1 MNITNLS
8 DVSEV
13 VNDTIINASINATQA
28 AVGQTSS
35 NFDILSVFGVIAGI
49 VFLGF
54 LSELIFKKTNIP
66 DVLFLI
72 IVGIVIGTVLNWA
85 SVDTFGYGAKLFTT
99 FALVFI
105 LFQGGLNI
113 EFKTLFKSLPKT
125 MMLTIITFILTVAVV
140 TGISY
145 FLYQDFM
152 VSLLVGMIL
161 GGTSSA
167 VVIPLVNNLDL
178 KDKYGLVLTLE
189 SAISD
194 VLCIVG
200 SLAILEV
207 MSTGVLE
214 ASSIFNSVLSSF
226 SLALILGILAGFI
239 WIFLLHRYLALI
251 NAYMVT
257 VAFVIGLYA
266 FVESPFVGASGAIAS
281 LAFGLMLGNSKSILG
296 MFSKVKDD
304 EKEEEDGG
312 DNAKNSKNVLSTS
325 AKNFYAEISFFVKT
339 FFFVYL
345 GILIDFSNLNVFF
358 YGALLT
364 VGIFLVRPY
373 AVKYVFRK
381 DYYLDNKER
390 TMLEVLVPKG
400 LAAAVLAG
408 VAVQSGVLDG
418 FSGDFVNVI
427 LSTVLLSIIFTS
439 VLIFL
444 TEKNMFNGFLP
455 YLRPAPTVANGG
467 KKPKRITSSKKK
479 NKSLQKK

>member
-1 MNITNLS
+1 MNNSIIDN
-8 DVSEV
+8 VSTI
-13 VNDTIINASINATQA
+13 VNTSLINATGE
-28 AVGQTSS
+28 VVSNVSS
-35 NFDILSVFGVIAGI
+35 SYDILSVFGVIAGI

-72 IVGIVIGTVLNWA
+72 IVGIVIGSVLNWV
-85 SVDTFGYGAKLFTT
+85 SVDNFGYGAKLFTT

-125 MMLTIITFILTVAVV
+125 MMLTITTFILTVTVI

-145 FLYQDFM
+145 LLYQDLM

-200 SLAILEV
+200 SLTILQV
-207 MSTGVLE
+207 MKTGVLE
-214 ASSIFNSVLSSF
+214 ASSVFNTVLSSF
-226 SLALILGILAGFI
+226 SLALIIGVLAGLM
-239 WIFLLHRYLALI
+239 WIFLLHKFLVLT

-257 VAFVIGLYA
+257 IALVIGLYA
-266 FVESPFVGASGAIAS
+266 FVESPYVSGSGAIAA
-281 LAFGLMLGNSKSILG
+281 LAFGLMLGNSKSILEI
-296 MFSKVKDD
+296 FSKNKGED
-304 EKEEEDGG
+304 ETNDSTDEDS
-312 DNAKNSKNVLSTS
+312 KLSKNVLSNS
-325 AKNFYAEISFFVKT
+325 AKNFYSEISFFVKT

-345 GILIDFSNLNVFF
+345 GILIDFSNMLVFV
-358 YGALLT
+358 YGAFLT
-364 VGIFLVRPY
+364 IGIFLVRPY

-390 TMLEVLVPKG
+390 TMLEILVPKG

-418 FSGDFVNVI
+418 FSADFVNVI
-427 LSTVLLSIIFTS
+427 LSTVLLTIIITSI
-439 VLIFL
+439 LIFL
-444 TEKNMFNGFLP
+444 TQKNMFNGFLP
-455 YLRPAPTVANGG
+455 YLRPAPTIANGG
-467 KKPKRITSSKKK
+467 KKPKRLSHHKK
-479 NKSLQKK
+479 